1 MFIVKRIAT
10 RITAFGLILALA
22 VWVGSAWNTQAVG
35 ETPGSIDDP
44 VVTKSYVDQAIAQ
57 SGGGEASSSAALEI
71 VTVPSGKTLV
81 ATEEGTEFI
90 VRAGRAIA
98 FSADKDGIS
107 DLTDGMDLTNGKSV
121 ANNHLIVSPRIGRGI
136 APDPAVEGNQIIVM
150 VRGSHEVK

>member
-1 MFIVKRIAT
+1 MSDR
-10 RITAFGLILALA
+10 L
-22 VWVGSAWNTQAVG
+22 SADSSTS
-35 ETPGSIDDP
+35 PGSIDDP

-57 SGGGEASSSAALEI
+57 GAGGHGESASAALEI

-81 ATEEGTEFI
+81 AAEEGTEFI

-98 FSADKDGIS
+98 YSVDKDGIS

-121 ANNHLIVSPRIGRGI
+121 SNNHLIVSPRIGRGI
-136 APDPAVEGNQIIVM
+136 APDPAIVGNQIIVM